1 MGYRKYKQVE
11 FLDRETDLMSQLAC
25 EIDPPTH
32 LDFAL
37 LYSKFIRFQVQ
48 TFRGAILKPT
58 LNFLLTAEYFTCEFC
73 KMLLVDLDMLAV
85 RPSILAATSIHF
97 GLTYSQRYCTDHNT
111 YVKDLPPEKT
121 KKDVEEEVDSIM
133 KAWQNISSVLLH
145 EIADYSEIVYF
156 TKEIEER
163 LFYIDSK
170 VGKKFTTIFKP
181 KVTHYFPEIFDKER
195 IGEL

>member
-37 LYSKFIRFQVQ
+37 LYSKFIRFQLQ

-58 LNFLLTAEYFTCEFC
+58 LNFLLTAEYFTCEYC

-85 RPSILAATSIHF
+85 RPSILAATSI
-97 GLTYSQRYCTDHNT
+97 
-111 YVKDLPPEKT
+111 
-121 KKDVEEEVDSIM
+121 
-133 KAWQNISSVLLH
+133 
-145 EIADYSEIVYF
+145 
-156 TKEIEER
+156 
-163 LFYIDSK
+163 
-170 VGKKFTTIFKP
+170 
-181 KVTHYFPEIFDKER
+181 
-195 IGEL
+195 